1 MVEKRM
7 PFMNFKIVNAKNK
20 KMEFKK
26 LLKYSISLHWG
37 FNHSLSHRDIKQG
50 FWKNQG
56 NKIKDSG
63 EAYEF
68 NLFTD
73 ALTWIPSGMRTL
85 QDFCFILN
93 SNIKFNYLQAG

>member
-1 MVEKRM
+1 M
-7 PFMNFKIVNAKNK
+7 PLMNFEIINAKNI
-20 KMEFKK
+20 KMKFKK

-50 FWKNQG
+50 FWKKPG
-56 NKIKDSG
+56 H
-63 EAYEF
+63 EF